1 LPNVTTDQ
9 FRNIAKQMFEAAG
22 ATDREVNGI
31 LGALEWASLH
41 GHDTHG
47 VGHFPMYVKSYMGGG
62 GGALGTIKKGGEYRI
77 LNDTPATVSID
88 ADWCNGHYVT
98 NEATGMVIEKAK
110 KTGIAIGTVANC
122 THNGALGFYANQ
134 IVDNDMIALLF
145 TCSGAASP
153 PWGGVDR
160 MLGTNPLAVGI
171 PAKDEY
177 PIIIDMGTS
186 STTWAGLNIYRRSG
200 NLPPNLFL
208 NEDGES
214 TTDLSLF
221 QMGGGPGSMKGAMA
235 NMGNNHKGYA
245 MQLAV
250 EMLGGVFPA
259 LMTGSEA
266 QAVNRT
272 LRTPATI
279 IALNVSF
286 FQDLDAFK
294 TKVDER
300 IREIKGSKKKADVD
314 HITIPGHRGFE
325 TREKRLR
332 DGMPI
337 PDHYWQEIEELAKE
351 LNVDIHG
358 VLAGAQA

>member
-1 LPNVTTDQ
+1 MPNVTTDQ
-9 FRNIAKQMFEAAG
+9 FRSIAGRMFDAAG
-22 ATDREVNGI
+22 ATERERNGI
-31 LGALEWASLH
+31 LNALEWASLH

-62 GGALGTIKKGGEYRI
+62 GGALGTIKKGGEYHI
-77 LNDTPATVSID
+77 IKDTQATVSID

-98 NEATGMVIEKAK
+98 SEATDMVIEKAK

-122 THNGALGFYANQ
+122 THNGALGFFANK
-134 IVDNDMIALLF
+134 IVDNDMVALLF

-153 PWGGVDR
+153 PWGGVER

-186 STTWAGLNIYRRSG
+186 ATTWAGLNLYRRAG

-208 NEDGES
+208 NEEGES

-221 QMGGGPGSMKGAMA
+221 QMGGGPGALKGAMA

-245 MQLAV
+245 IQLAV
-250 EMLGGVFPA
+250 EMLGGILPA
-259 LMTGSEA
+259 LMTGTEA
-266 QAVNRT
+266 QAINRT

-279 IALNVSF
+279 IAIKVSF
-286 FQDLDAFK
+286 FQDVNTFK
-294 TKVDER
+294 EKVDER
-300 IREIKGSKKKADVD
+300 IRELKASKKKAGVD
-314 HITIPGHRGFE
+314 EIVIPGHRGFE
-325 TREKRLR
+325 TREKRLKS
-332 DGMPI
+332 GIPI
-337 PDHYWQEIEELAKE
+337 PDHYWEEIETLANE
-351 LNVDIHG
+351 LNVNLTDS
-358 VLAGAQA
+358 LAGASA